1 MSYIPRLADKEI
13 RDFIEDKQPNKN
25 VLLVEGARQVGKS
38 FLVAHAIQAS
48 GKQNFSLNL
57 EKETR
62 LRSLIDDCREFKE
75 FEQLLRDRIGFDSSS
90 GHVLFFDEAQESS
103 RLGQFVRFM
112 KEDWSHATVILSGS
126 TLSRLFRQDT
136 RYPVGRVRRLLL
148 GPLAFTEFLI
158 AADQGHLADAI
169 RTDEAP
175 FSLQRHAHLL
185 SLYDRFLLTG
195 GLPGVVLAC
204 FRGGDLAELLAQILA
219 DYEQDFIRLFGESD
233 ADIVRACF
241 RSVANFVGGP
251 SKNTTVIP
259 SPSSR
264 VNGRINDVFGRL
276 ESWHLILRSDQ
287 KGPGAE
293 AAHAYL
299 PKRYLFDTGVLRHL
313 REVAVPSI
321 RILGTLAPLAR
332 QPLGGV
338 IENQCAIELM
348 RQGVSLCGWKKTP
361 SGGEIDFVVK
371 CGEATFPL
379 ECKAS
384 LTFDRKNIRGIAD
397 YLEMYRQPIGVV
409 ASLAPHAVFTLDG
422 NRQVVNLP
430 LYLLER
436 LPQHIRLSE
445 TSGFAKLQPLEPAC
459 AYSHQEF

>member
-1 MSYIPRLADKEI
+1 MNYIQRLADNEI
-13 RDFIEDKQPNKN
+13 LQFIEDKQPNKS

-38 FLVAHAIQAS
+38 FLVAHALQAS
-48 GKQNFSLNL
+48 GKRSFSLNL

-75 FEQLLRDRIGFDSSS
+75 FDQLLRDRIGFDST
-90 GHVLFFDEAQESS
+90 GGQVLFFDEAQESS
-103 RLGQFVRFM
+103 RIGQFVRFM
-112 KEDWSHATVILSGS
+112 KEDWAHATVILSGS

-148 GPLAFTEFLI
+148 GPLAFSEFLI
-158 AADQGHLADAI
+158 AADQAHLAEAI
-169 RTDEAP
+169 RADESP
-175 FSLQRHAHLL
+175 FTPQRHDHLL

-195 GLPGVVLAC
+195 GLPAVVLESL
-204 FRGGDLAELLAQILA
+204 RGGDLSELLAQILA
-219 DYEQDFIRLFGESD
+219 DYEQDFIRLFGEAD
-233 ADIVRACF
+233 MDIVKACF

-251 SKNTTVIP
+251 SKNTTVVP

-264 VNGRINDVFGRL
+264 VNGRINEVFGRL
-276 ESWHLILRSDQ
+276 EGWHLILRSDQ
-287 KGPGAE
+287 KGPGVE
-293 AAHAYL
+293 AGHAYL
-299 PKRYLFDTGVLRHL
+299 PKRYLFDSGVLRHL

-338 IENQCAIELM
+338 IENQCAIELA

-371 CGEATFPL
+371 CGEGTFPL

-397 YLEMYRQPIGVV
+397 YLEMYRQPVGVV
-409 ASLAPHAVFTLDG
+409 ASLAPQAVFTLAGD
-422 NRQVVNLP
+422 RRVVNLP

-436 LPQHIRLSE
+436 LPRVVQQSASAR
-445 TSGFAKLQPLEPAC
+445 
-459 AYSHQEF
+459 